1 MLVLVVA
8 ALLAQQA
15 SAAVTGAGARV
26 MGRVVSTYAAGVD
39 GVTVVLVHTDGR
51 GDRRTTTTDARGRF
65 AFDRVSDGAYEISAN
80 KTGYTTRRLVENA
93 ARFVTGT
100 SLAVRDGKPVDVEV
114 SLRRAATIGGR
125 VIRSNGAAAPGI
137 HVVLAQRSGRNLVV
151 IDETQ
156 TTTEWDGRY
165 SITGLPPGS
174 YFVLASGVDR
184 SRAKGLL
191 EAGSPEQA
199 AFEINLTRPEEFTR
213 TLYPGVPAT
222 EPGASVTLM
231 EGVVTEGIDI
241 WLTPAR
247 RFSISGRVTWPPDAK
262 VGDITIEYGNPADRR
277 ASIWTFSDPG
287 GVFSIDSVAP
297 GTVVLLATA
306 NSDRGTLM
314 GVVSTDVRAANVD
327 DLPLALAVPGTV
339 RGTVI
344 FPADLPASARPK
356 TIALVPALLH
366 VSPLYAAPE
375 AMLSADGSFTL
386 TNALGEY
393 EVALSGLPSGY
404 RIVSVSRDAAALPRN
419 RIGVASGETI
429 TGITIRVGR

>member
-1 MLVLVVA
+1 VL
-8 ALLAQQA
+8 A
-15 SAAVTGAGARV
+15 SPG
-26 MGRVVSTYAAGVD
+26 
-39 GVTVVLVHTDGR
+39 GR
-51 GDRRTTTTDARGRF
+51 GNQRTVTTDAQGRF
-65 AFDRVSDGAYEISAN
+65 TFEGVSDGMYELSAT
-80 KTGYTTRRLVENA
+80 KTGYTNRRLVASA
-93 ARFVTGT
+93 ARFESGT
-100 SLAVRDGKPVDVEV
+100 PLTVRAGKQISNVAITLQR
-114 SLRRAATIGGR
+114 SATLGGR

-222 EPGASVTLM
+222 EPGAPVTLM

-262 VGDITIEYGNPADRR
+262 VGDITIEYGNPAERR

-306 NSDRGTLM
+306 NSDRGPLM
-314 GVVSTDVRAANVD
+314 GVVSTDVRAANVE
-327 DLPLALAVPGTV
+327 DLPLVLAVPGTA

-404 RIVSVSRDAAALPRN
+404 RIVSISRDAAALPRN
-419 RIGVASGETI
+419 RIGIASGETV